1 MDKPF
6 FTKGFIC
13 SHVLRECEL
22 FGELYGVVSV
32 QTATFSF
39 PKPFT
44 EIDIPKSINA
54 RRKVDTEQSN

>member
-22 FGELYGVVSV
+22 FGEPYGEPYGELYGELYGIVSV
-32 QTATFSF
+32 
-39 PKPFT
+39 
-44 EIDIPKSINA
+44 
-54 RRKVDTEQSN
+54 